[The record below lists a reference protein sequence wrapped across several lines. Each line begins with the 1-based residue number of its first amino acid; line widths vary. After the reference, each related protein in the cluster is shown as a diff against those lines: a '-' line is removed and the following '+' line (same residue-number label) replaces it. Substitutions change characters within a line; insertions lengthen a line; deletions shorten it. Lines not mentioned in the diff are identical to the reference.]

1 MRVWDNLEEGLM
13 VYALPNKGILRKE
26 ERLFDIL
33 EKDHLLKYTQ
43 SFKGYT
49 RRALVSK
56 TNILIQS

>member
-1 MRVWDNLEEGLM
+1 MRVWDNLEESLM
-13 VYALPNKGILRKE
+13 VYVLPSKGILRKE
-26 ERLFDIL
+26 ERSYDIL
-33 EKDHLLKYTQ
+33 EKDHLLKYIQ

>member
-1 MRVWDNLEEGLM
+1 M
-13 VYALPNKGILRKE
+13 VYVLPSKGILRKE

-33 EKDHLLKYTQ
+33 EKDHLRKYIQ